1 MSKILANEK
10 NIVFLDY
17 FFSFLFKTSPYIK
30 KWRKIRGEDVKNNL
44 HKYGKE
50 AIIITQKDNLR
61 NVKMMNL
68 ETQNIKIEK
77 IDFKNCILISMS
89 KVRRA
94 M

>member
-1 MSKILANEK
+1 
-10 NIVFLDY
+10 
-17 FFSFLFKTSPYIK
+17 
-30 KWRKIRGEDVKNNL
+30 VKNNL

-77 IDFKNCILISMS
+77 IDFKNCILISMN